1 MGQFGRFCSKNVQ
14 LFDHLRFRALHCIV
28 LQIKTISKSRVHE
41 RQKPF
46 ECKICGASFVNNAN
60 LEVHEVLVHEEKKPF
75 ECTICDFF
83 FKKSIFEN
91 TQINSS

>member
-1 MGQFGRFCSKNVQ
+1 MILCSADKK
-14 LFDHLRFRALHCIV
+14 F
-28 LQIKTISKSRVHE
+28 SKIRVHE

-60 LEVHEVLVHEEKKPF
+60 LEVHEILVYGEKKPF
-75 ECTICDFF
+75 ERTICDFF
-83 FKKSIFEN
+83 FFKKSTTFEN